1 MTNRIILHIGTE
13 KTGSTSIQAGIRQN
27 KCLLKDNNIYPVL
40 PTPSFFM
47 GPGEKLKS
55 IRNASRQFPRKS
67 DVLISSELFQSR
79 LKTEQELVTLKK
91 ALLKTFPQR
100 KDIIVIVYLRRQ
112 AAIANSMVSTA
123 AMYGDDF
130 KQSPLSPY
138 VRTICNHQRTLRIWS
153 NVFGEEQVKP
163 KLFEPS
169 NSNIDFFR
177 DFISTFCAAPKE
189 LVEPALKNPGL
200 SHDGILIARAV
211 HNYIKCLVKEGRVSA
226 DLARESGAQIVKEKV
241 AKIDQGS
248 KFMLH
253 PAVWKLFDNEYKQ
266 MNKNLKNLYF
276 PEVSQEFL
284 FDLNIR
290 HDSPSEP
297 SITESYAEDQA
308 IKLAEEYLAEQV

>member
-1 MTNRIILHIGTE
+1 MTDRIILHIGTE
-13 KTGSTSIQAGIRQN
+13 KTGSTSIQSGIKQN

-40 PTPSFFM
+40 PTPSFFR
-47 GPGEKLKS
+47 GAGEKLVSIKS
-55 IRNASRQFPRKS
+55 ASRQFPRKS

-100 KDIIVIVYLRRQ
+100 KDIVVIVYLRRQ

-123 AMYGDDF
+123 AMYDVDF
-130 KQSPLSPY
+130 KQSPLSQY
-138 VRTICNHQRTLRIWS
+138 VRTICNHQKTLSIWS
-153 NVFGEEQVKP
+153 NVFGEDQVKP
-163 KLFEPS
+163 KLFEPG
-169 NSNIDFFR
+169 NSNRDFFR
-177 DFISTFCAAPKE
+177 DFVGTFCAAPKD
-189 LVEPALKNPGL
+189 LVEPDLRNPSL
-200 SHDGILIARAV
+200 SHDGVLIARAV

-226 DLARESGAQIVKEKV
+226 DLARKTGAQIVKRKL

-253 PAVWKLFDNEYKQ
+253 PAVWELYDNEYMQ
-266 MNKNLKNLYF
+266 MNKNIRNLYF
-276 PEVSQEFL
+276 PEASQEFL

-290 HDSPSEP
+290 HNSPSEP

-308 IKLAEEYLAEQV
+308 IKLAEEYLAEQD